1 MKSIKK
7 IAAIIV
13 LTTVSFGSMAA
24 EIGTVTATGS
34 TLSGLEAQ
42 LAEKAATAGATSYKI
57 IEASGNNQLHGTA
70 VLYK

>member
-13 LTTVSFGSMAA
+13 LATLSFGTMAD
-24 EIGTVTATGS
+24 ELGTVTATAS
-34 TLSGLEAQ
+34 TLSGLEAH
-42 LAEKAATAGATSYKI
+42 LAEKAAAAGATSYKI